1 MNSSE
6 PSVTKRTGLLG
17 QARAS
22 FDWIDLLVVPTAICV
37 METQP
42 IVLALTLVAIALLGS
57 SAVLPLGA
65 GSITLLLLG
74 LHWWA
79 KAVSALTQGSFDTTR
94 ARLLQLLGLF
104 LAVGLAV
111 VTHLSLLNYMPALFF
126 SMILIIGFWY
136 AGMVRVQTGPS
147 DEYVLTSFKIGLGV
161 LLGVLILTL
170 IIFDPVPPVLNDGL
184 TYALPTFFLS
194 GLIGLSLTRIN
205 MIRKESANRAQ
216 SGLQGDPTRGW
227 LLILTLAWVIVIV
240 STLAFEALGF
250 QPVVVAASFLW
261 SGLGI
266 VANFIL
272 FLLSPL
278 FQLFSKFFLP
288 MIAPSQ
294 GIPFPQTTPS
304 NGHQPPLPSF
314 AVIFLIGRL
323 VLLAILLVIL
333 FFVIRAILR
342 RWRMAPDDESEEEI
356 CESLSRES
364 ILKTRRKEQRQRQRT
379 GDLSTLEPL
388 NPNSIRARYRELLQE
403 LAWNGV
409 KLARRAD
416 ETPSEYEKRLLA
428 LLKKEPFT
436 EAQGDDMPT
445 DPAMLDEL
453 TSAYVQERYGGKHL
467 HLLHDAYGPAWIPR
481 IVRRLAVRGGSDG
494 ASTNTTR

>member
-1 MNSSE
+1 
-6 PSVTKRTGLLG
+6 
-17 QARAS
+17 
-22 FDWIDLLVVPTAICV
+22 

-42 IVLALTLVAIALLGS
+42 IVLALTLVAIAFLGS

-79 KAVSALTQGSFDTTR
+79 KAVSNLTQGGFYTTR

-111 VTHLSLLNYMPALFF
+111 ITHVSLLNNTLALFF
-126 SMILIIGFWY
+126 SIILIIGFWY
-136 AGMVRVQTGPS
+136 AGMYRVQTGPN

-170 IIFDPVPPVLNDGL
+170 LIFDPVPPALHDGL

-194 GLIGLSLTRIN
+194 GLIGLSFTRII
-205 MIRKESANRAQ
+205 MMRKESANSAQ
-216 SGLQGDPTRGW
+216 RGLQGDPTRGW
-227 LLILTLAWVIVIV
+227 LLILTLAWAIVIV

-250 QPVVVAASFLW
+250 QPIVVAALFLW

-266 VANFIL
+266 VANFIHL
-272 FLLSPL
+272 LLSPL
-278 FQLFSKFFLP
+278 FQLFSKFFFP
-288 MIAPSQ
+288 MIPPSQ
-294 GIPFPQTTPS
+294 GIPIPQPTPS
-304 NGHQPPLPSF
+304 DSHPPPLPYF
-314 AVIFLIGRL
+314 AEIFLIGRL

-356 CESLSRES
+356 RESLSRES

-379 GDLSTLEPL
+379 GDLATLEPL

-403 LAWNGV
+403 LAWNGE
-409 KLARRAD
+409 KLARRVD

-428 LLKKEPFT
+428 LLKKDSSV
-436 EAQGDDMPT
+436 EAQGDDMQT

-453 TSAYVQERYGGKHL
+453 TSAYLQERYGGKHL
-467 HLLHDAYGPAWIPR
+467 RLLHDSHAPAWIPR
-481 IVRRLAVRGGSDG
+481 FVRRLTESIGSMGDTDG
-494 ASTNTTR
+494 ASTNMP

>member
-1 MNSSE
+1 
-6 PSVTKRTGLLG
+6 
-17 QARAS
+17 
-22 FDWIDLLVVPTAICV
+22 

-42 IVLALTLVAIALLGS
+42 IVLALMFVAIAFLGS

-74 LHWWA
+74 LNWWA
-79 KAVSALTQGSFDTTR
+79 KAISVFTQGSFNTTR

-111 VTHLSLLNYMPALFF
+111 VTHLSLLNNTPALFF
-126 SMILIIGFWY
+126 SIILIIGFWY
-136 AGMVRVQTGPS
+136 AGMVRVQTGPN

-170 IIFDPVPPVLNDGL
+170 IIFDPVPPALHDGL

-194 GLIGLSLTRIN
+194 GLIGLSFTRIN
-205 MIRKESANRAQ
+205 MIRKESANSAQ
-216 SGLQGDPTRGW
+216 RGLQGDPTRGW
-227 LLILTLAWVIVIV
+227 LLILTLTWAIVIV

-272 FLLSPL
+272 LLLSPL
-278 FQLFSKFFLP
+278 LQLFSKFFFP
-288 MIAPSQ
+288 MIPPSQ

-323 VLLAILLVIL
+323 LLLAILLVIL

-342 RWRMAPDDESEEEI
+342 RWHIAPDDESEEEI
-356 CESLSRES
+356 RESLSRES
-364 ILKTRRKEQRQRQRT
+364 ILKTRPKEQRQRQRT

-403 LAWNGV
+403 LAWNGE
-409 KLARRAD
+409 KLARRMD

-428 LLKKEPFT
+428 QLKKEPST
-436 EAQGDDMPT
+436 EAQEDEMPT
-445 DPAMLDEL
+445 DPAMLNEL
-453 TSAYVQERYGGKHL
+453 TSAYMQERYGGKHL
-467 HLLHDAYGPAWIPR
+467 HLLNDSYVPAWIPR
-481 IVRRLAVRGGSDG
+481 FVRRLAESKGSMGGRDG
-494 ASTNTTR
+494 ASTNTS